1 MANNARKNSAAP
13 APALTDPVEGMTDL
27 TTSINQIAANNRN
40 ANPYEI
46 RNGIVLDENKQR
58 VRYENG
64 ITALSMSA
72 QQLLA
77 NAQRTAY
84 NHRRTLSNNIV
95 AESGKARPANAC
107 AHHIVALKD
116 DQAEP
121 SRKKLFDWGIAIN
134 DADNGVFLPRWATK
148 KIKGYP
154 KAPQH
159 GPIHTE
165 IYYSAVYAR
174 LRTVPKTDA
183 STGRSRLRGIKAQ
196 LQVNAFPW

>member
-159 GPIHTE
+159 GPIHT
-165 IYYSAVYAR
+165 
-174 LRTVPKTDA
+174 
-183 STGRSRLRGIKAQ
+183 
-196 LQVNAFPW
+196 

>member
-1 MANNARKNSAAP
+1 MASNAMKKTAAP
-13 APALTDPVEGMTDL
+13 AAALTDPVEGMTDL
-27 TTSINQIAANNRN
+27 TTSINRIAANNRN

-46 RNGIVLDENKQR
+46 RNGIVIEENKQR

-64 ITALSMSA
+64 ITALPMSA
-72 QQLLA
+72 QELLA
-77 NAQRTAY
+77 NAQRASY
-84 NHRRTLSNNIV
+84 NHRRKLSDNIV
-95 AESGKARPANAC
+95 AESGQARPKNAC

-121 SRKKLFDWGIAIN
+121 SRKKLFDWGIASN
-134 DADNGVFLPRWATK
+134 DADNGVFLPRWANK

-154 KAPQH
+154 KAPHH

-174 LRTVPKTDA
+174 LRMVPKTEPT
-183 STGRSRLRGIKAQ
+183 TGRSRLCGIKSQ
-196 LQVNAFPW
+196 LQVGAFPW